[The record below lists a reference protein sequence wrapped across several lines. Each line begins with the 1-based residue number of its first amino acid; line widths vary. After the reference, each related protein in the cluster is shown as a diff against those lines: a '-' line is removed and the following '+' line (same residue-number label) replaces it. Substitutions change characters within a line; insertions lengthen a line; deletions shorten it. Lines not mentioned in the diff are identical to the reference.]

1 MESYIPRYL
10 KAPASNYFLFGPGGT
25 GKSTYLKNQYPDSL
39 RIDLAKPF
47 IFRKFSAG
55 TDRFLKLVDSNSDRK
70 VIIVENI
77 QKVPELLTS
86 VFISL
91 KENKEQKFIITG
103 SNIRRLKR
111 AGLNLKRRKFEL
123 KTLHPFLLSELNF
136 DIPLDDVLLY
146 GLLPAVI
153 NSEEKMD
160 FLESYIS
167 FYVREEV
174 HLEGYVRN
182 ICSFFRF
189 LETVSYS
196 HSSILNIS
204 ESARECLVERKVV
217 EGYIKILEDILLAF
231 KIPVFTKKAKRAL
244 VTHPKFYFFDTGV
257 YQTLRPNGQF
267 DQPGK
272 ISGAALEGLVAQHLR
287 AWIDYWNE
295 NYELLYWRSRGGL
308 EVNFVLYG
316 KEEIIAIQ
324 VKNSN
329 KIRREDLRSLFE
341 FREDYPQSK
350 CFFLYRGDEK
360 FLINNVYCFPC
371 EKFLKALKPDYDIIH
386 SFPVKKR
393 WR

>member
-1 MESYIPRYL
+1 MELYIPRYV
-10 KAPASNYFLFGPGGT
+10 KAVDNNYFLLGPGGT

-39 RIDLAKPF
+39 QVDLSKPD
-47 IFRKFSAG
+47 IFRKYSARP
-55 TDRFLKLVDSNSDRK
+55 DRFIKLLQGNSDRK
-70 VIIVENI
+70 IIIIDDI

-86 VFISL
+86 IFDSIN
-91 KENKEQKFIITG
+91 ENKKQKFIIAG
-103 SNIRRLKR
+103 SNTRRLKR
-111 AGLNLKRRKFEL
+111 SGFDLNGGKIEL

-153 NSEEKMD
+153 SAKQKKEV
-160 FLESYIS
+160 LETYIS
-167 FYVREEV
+167 HYVQEEV

-182 ICSFFRF
+182 ICSFYRF
-189 LETVSYS
+189 LETVSYA
-196 HSSILNIS
+196 HGSILNIS
-204 ESARECLVERKVV
+204 NVARECQVERKVV

-231 KIPVFTKKAKRAL
+231 KIPVFTKEAKRAL

-257 YQTLRPNGQF
+257 FQTFRPNGQF
-267 DQPGK
+267 DRPEK
-272 ISGAALEGLVAQHLR
+272 ISSSALEGLVAQHLR
-287 AWIDYWNE
+287 AWIAYWNE
-295 NYELLYWRSRGGL
+295 NYELFFWRSRGGL
-308 EVNFVLYG
+308 EVNFVLYS
-316 KEEIIAIQ
+316 KKEIIALE

-329 KIRREDLRSLFE
+329 KIRPEDLRSLFE

-360 FLINNVYCFPC
+360 FLINNVYCIPC